1 MASSAMEF
9 KPLEALRSLQS
20 SSMKGPLS
28 LNALPAALRPLVRA
42 YLLGYA
48 SAVAPRLLTLML
60 QFISK
65 RRKSKKKYLSAD
77 RDERSFKDSA
87 FRILRTGLDPRR
99 FPTFC
104 AALVGGSTMLQEPLL
119 KIISRV
125 ATQLSATSQ
134 LRLARWLST
143 FISGWLSLQLLQS
156 KQPKQ
161 SKRSKESKQSKQAP
175 PPSSSWAESG
185 LASVQ
190 QGLAEAAQG
199 GRTMD
204 LTLFA
209 VTRAADVL
217 VGELWSQRRTR
228 RKASGEWTAVEQLL
242 SRLMDPAVFAASSGL
257 IMWAWFYSPDS
268 LPRSYNKWITSA
280 ASVDLRLIE
289 ALRRCRKGELVY
301 GRETGQAPLLGSMCD
316 DYGLPAEWGDPAKTV
331 PFPCDI
337 VHMGCGPSCEYHALS
352 RFFRAWK
359 WSMLTYLPLALALQL
374 RKPKQMNPMKAI
386 TGSTRSSTFLAAFI
400 TLFYYG
406 VCLARSRL
414 GPSVLGKD
422 TQSRQLIDGGLCVG
436 TGCSLCGWSV
446 LIETAGRRKDMA
458 LFVAPRALATLV
470 PRRYPLEKQWREKL
484 IFAASTAVVFTCAL
498 ENPKRVR
505 GVLGGLLGMVLKK

>member
-1 MASSAMEF
+1 MALTSEKHPMAS
-9 KPLEALRSLQS
+9 ALRAIQP
-20 SSMKGPLS
+20 KGPLS
-28 LNALPAALRPLVRA
+28 FQSLPAALRPLVRA

-65 RRKSKKKYLSAD
+65 KRKSAKKYLSSD
-77 RDERSFKDSA
+77 KDERSFKDSA

-104 AALVGGSTMLQEPLL
+104 AALVGGSTLLQEPLL
-119 KIISRV
+119 KIIGRV
-125 ATQLSATSQ
+125 ATQLSTASQ
-134 LRLARWLST
+134 LRLARWLSA

-156 KQPKQ
+156 KQTQ
-161 SKRSKESKQSKQAP
+161 T
-175 PPSSSWAESG
+175 PPSWADSG
-185 LASVQ
+185 LAAVQ
-190 QGLAEAAQG
+190 QGLSEASTGGYG
-199 GRTMD
+199 GRTLD

-217 VGELWSQRRTR
+217 VGELWSQRRSR
-228 RKASGEWTAVEQLL
+228 RKATGKWTVIEQVM
-242 SRLMDPAVFAASSGL
+242 SRLMDPVVFAASSGL

-289 ALRRCRKGELVY
+289 ALRRCRNGELIY
-301 GRETGQAPLLGSMCD
+301 GKETGQAPLLGSMCD
-316 DYGLPAEWGDPAKTV
+316 DYGLPTEWGDPAKVV
-331 PFPCDI
+331 PFPCDL
-337 VHMGCGPSCEYHALS
+337 VHMGCGPSCEYHAIN
-352 RFFRAWK
+352 RFLRSWK

-374 RKPKQMNPMKAI
+374 RNPRRINLVKAI
-386 TGSTRSSTFLAAFI
+386 TGSTRSSTFLATFI

-406 VCLARSRL
+406 VCLARTRL
-414 GPSVLGKD
+414 GPRVLGKD
-422 TQSRQLIDGGLCVG
+422 IPSRQRIDEGICVG
-436 TGCSLCGWSV
+436 TGCCLCGWSV
-446 LIETAGRRKDMA
+446 FIETAGRRKDMA

-505 GVLGGLLGMVLKK
+505 GVLGGILGMVLKK

>member
-1 MASSAMEF
+1 MQPPVA
-9 KPLEALRSLQS
+9 ALRSLQP
-20 SSMKGPLS
+20 KGPLS
-28 LNALPAALRPLVRA
+28 FQSLPVALRPLVRA

-48 SAVAPRLLTLML
+48 SAVAPRLLTLIL

-65 RRKSKKKYLSAD
+65 KRRSAKKYLSGD

-87 FRILRTGLDPRR
+87 IRILRTGLDPRR

-104 AALVGGSTMLQEPLL
+104 AALVGGSTLLQEPLL

-125 ATQLSATSQ
+125 ATQLSTASQ

-156 KQPKQ
+156 KQTTP
-161 SKRSKESKQSKQAP
+161 
-175 PPSSSWAESG
+175 SWADAGS
-185 LASVQ
+185 ASVQ
-190 QGLAEAAQG
+190 QGLSDAAPNGYG
-199 GRTMD
+199 GRTLD

-217 VGELWSQRRTR
+217 VGELWSQHRTR
-228 RKASGEWTAVEQLL
+228 RKATEKWTVIEQIL
-242 SRLMDPAVFAASSGL
+242 SRLMDPVVFAASSGL

-289 ALRRCRKGELVY
+289 ALRRCRNGELVY
-301 GRETGQAPLLGSMCD
+301 GKETGQAPLLGSMCE
-316 DYGLPAEWGDPAKTV
+316 DYGLPTKWGDPVKEI

-337 VHMGCGPSCEYHALS
+337 VHMGCGSSCEYHAMS
-352 RFFRAWK
+352 RFLRSWK

-374 RKPKQMNPMKAI
+374 RNPKQINLIKAI
-386 TGSTRSSTFLAAFI
+386 TGSTRSSTFLATFI

-406 VCLARSRL
+406 VCLGRTRL
-414 GPSVLGKD
+414 GPRILGED
-422 TQSRQLIDGGLCVG
+422 ISSRQRIDQGICVG
-436 TGCSLCGWSV
+436 TGCYLCGWSV
-446 LIETAGRRKDMA
+446 LLETAGRRKDMA

-470 PRRYPLEKQWREKL
+470 PRRYPIEKQWREKL

>member
-1 MASSAMEF
+1 MQPSVA
-9 KPLEALRSLQS
+9 ALRAVQP
-20 SSMKGPLS
+20 KGPLS
-28 LNALPAALRPLVRA
+28 FQSLPAPLRPLVRA

-48 SAVAPRLLTLML
+48 SAVAPRLLTLIL

-65 RRKSKKKYLSAD
+65 RRKSARKYLSAD
-77 RDERSFKDSA
+77 KDERSFKDSA

-104 AALVGGSTMLQEPLL
+104 AALVGGSTLLQEPLL

-125 ATQLSATSQ
+125 ATQLGAASQ
-134 LRLARWLST
+134 LRLARWLAT

-156 KQPKQ
+156 K
-161 SKRSKESKQSKQAP
+161 RTH
-175 PPSSSWAESG
+175 PSLTEAG

-190 QGLAEAAQG
+190 QGLAEAVPNGYG
-199 GRTMD
+199 GRTLD

-217 VGELWSQRRTR
+217 VGELWSQHRGR
-228 RKASGEWTAVEQLL
+228 RKATEKWTVIEQII
-242 SRLMDPAVFAASSGL
+242 SRMTDPAVFAASSGL

-289 ALRRCRKGELVY
+289 ALRRCRNGELIY
-301 GRETGQAPLLGSMCD
+301 GKETGQAPLLTAMCE
-316 DYGLPAEWGDPAKTV
+316 DYGLPTEWGDPVTEI
-331 PFPCDI
+331 PFPCGL
-337 VHMGCGPSCEYHALS
+337 VHMGCGPSCEYHAIS
-352 RFFRAWK
+352 RFLRSWK

-374 RKPKQMNPMKAI
+374 RNPKRIDLMKAI
-386 TGSTRSSTFLAAFI
+386 TGSTRSSTFLATFI

-406 VCLARSRL
+406 VCLGRTRL
-414 GPSVLGKD
+414 GPRILGKD
-422 TQSRQLIDGGLCVG
+422 IPSRQWIDGGLCVG
-436 TGCSLCGWSV
+436 TGCYLCGWSV
-446 LIETAGRRKDMA
+446 FIENAGRRKDMA

-505 GVLGGLLGMVLKK
+505 GVMGGLLSMVMRK

>member
-1 MASSAMEF
+1 MALSLA
-9 KPLEALRSLQS
+9 LEKHPMAAALRAIRP
-20 SSMKGPLS
+20 KGPLS
-28 LNALPAALRPLVRA
+28 FQSLPAALRPLVRA

-65 RRKSKKKYLSAD
+65 KRKSAKKYLSSD
-77 RDERSFKDSA
+77 KDERSFKDSA

-104 AALVGGSTMLQEPLL
+104 AALVGGSTLLQEPLL
-119 KIISRV
+119 KIIGRV
-125 ATQLSATSQ
+125 ATQLSTTSQ
-134 LRLARWLST
+134 
-143 FISGWLSLQLLQS
+143 LSLQLLQS
-156 KQPKQ
+156 KQTQ
-161 SKRSKESKQSKQAP
+161 TP
-175 PPSSSWAESG
+175 PAWADSG
-185 LASVQ
+185 LAAVQ
-190 QGLAEAAQG
+190 QGLSEASAGGYG
-199 GRTMD
+199 GRTLD

-217 VGELWSQRRTR
+217 VGELWSQRRSR
-228 RKASGEWTAVEQLL
+228 RKATGKWTVIEQVM
-242 SRLMDPAVFAASSGL
+242 SRLMDPVVFAASSGL

-289 ALRRCRKGELVY
+289 ALRRCRNGELVY
-301 GRETGQAPLLGSMCD
+301 GKETGQAPLLGSMCD
-316 DYGLPAEWGDPAKTV
+316 DYGLPAEWGDPAKVV

-337 VHMGCGPSCEYHALS
+337 VHMGCGPSCEYHAIS
-352 RFFRAWK
+352 RFLRSWK

-374 RKPKQMNPMKAI
+374 RNPRRINLVKAI
-386 TGSTRSSTFLAAFI
+386 TGSTRSSTFLATFI

-406 VCLARSRL
+406 VCLARTRL
-414 GPSVLGKD
+414 GPRVLGKEIPN
-422 TQSRQLIDGGLCVG
+422 RQRIDEGVCVG
-436 TGCSLCGWSV
+436 AGCCLCGWSV
-446 LIETAGRRKDMA
+446 FIETAGRRKDMA

-505 GVLGGLLGMVLKK
+505 GVLGGILGMVLKK

>member
-1 MASSAMEF
+1 MQPSVA
-9 KPLEALRSLQS
+9 ALRAVQP
-20 SSMKGPLS
+20 KGPLS
-28 LNALPAALRPLVRA
+28 FQSLPAPLRPLVRA

-48 SAVAPRLLTLML
+48 SAVAPRLLTLIL

-65 RRKSKKKYLSAD
+65 KRKSTKKYLSAD
-77 RDERSFKDSA
+77 KDERSFKDSA

-104 AALVGGSTMLQEPLL
+104 AALVGGSTLLQEPLL

-125 ATQLSATSQ
+125 ATQLGAASQ
-134 LRLARWLST
+134 LRLARWLAT

-156 KQPKQ
+156 K
-161 SKRSKESKQSKQAP
+161 RTR
-175 PPSSSWAESG
+175 PSLADAG

-190 QGLAEAAQG
+190 QGLADAAPNGYG
-199 GRTMD
+199 GRTLD

-217 VGELWSQRRTR
+217 VGELWSQHHSR
-228 RKASGEWTAVEQLL
+228 RKATEKWTVIEQII

-289 ALRRCRKGELVY
+289 ALRRCRNGELTY
-301 GRETGQAPLLGSMCD
+301 GKETGQAPLLTSVCE
-316 DYGLPAEWGDPAKTV
+316 DYGLPTEWGDPVTEI
-331 PFPCDI
+331 PFPCDL
-337 VHMGCGPSCEYHALS
+337 VHMGCGPSCEYHAMS
-352 RFFRAWK
+352 RFLRSWK

-374 RKPKQMNPMKAI
+374 RNPKKIDLMKAI
-386 TGSTRSSTFLAAFI
+386 TGSTRSSTFLATFI

-406 VCLARSRL
+406 VCLGRTRL
-414 GPSVLGKD
+414 GPRILGKD
-422 TQSRQLIDGGLCVG
+422 IPSRQWIDGGLCVG
-436 TGCSLCGWSV
+436 TGCYLCGWSV
-446 LIETAGRRKDMA
+446 FIETAGRRKDMA

-505 GVLGGLLGMVLKK
+505 GVMGGLLNMVLRK

>member
-1 MASSAMEF
+1 MASALDF
-9 KPLEALRSLQS
+9 KPLAALRSFQPS
-20 SSMKGPLS
+20 KGPLS
-28 LNALPAALRPLVRA
+28 FHSLPAALRPLVRA

-60 QFISK
+60 QFISR

-87 FRILRTGLDPRR
+87 FQILRTGLDPRR

-161 SKRSKESKQSKQAP
+161 SKQSKQSKQTP
-175 PPSSSWAESG
+175 PPSSWTESG

-199 GRTMD
+199 GYGGRTLD

-228 RKASGEWTAVEQLL
+228 RKASGEWTVVEQLL
-242 SRLMDPAVFAASSGL
+242 SRLMDPVVFAASSGL
-257 IMWAWFYSPDS
+257 IMWAWFYQPDS

-289 ALRRCRKGELVY
+289 ALRRCRNGELVY
-301 GRETGQAPLLGSMCD
+301 GKETGQAPLLGSMCE
-316 DYGLPAEWGDPAKTV
+316 DYGLPPEWGDPAKNV

-352 RFFRAWK
+352 RFLRAWK

-374 RKPKQMNPMKAI
+374 RKPKKINLMKAI
-386 TGSTRSSTFLAAFI
+386 TGSTRSSTFLATFI

-406 VCLARSRL
+406 VCLARTRL
-414 GPSVLGKD
+414 GPLVLGKD

-436 TGCSLCGWSV
+436 SGCSLCGWSV

-484 IFAASTAVVFTCAL
+484 TFAASTAVVFTCAL
-498 ENPKRVR
+498 EKPKRVR

>member
-1 MASSAMEF
+1 MQPSVA
-9 KPLEALRSLQS
+9 ALRAVQP
-20 SSMKGPLS
+20 KGPLS
-28 LNALPAALRPLVRA
+28 FQSLPAPLRPLVRA

-48 SAVAPRLLTLML
+48 SAVAPRLLTLIL
-60 QFISK
+60 QFISR
-65 RRKSKKKYLSAD
+65 RRKSARKYLSAD
-77 RDERSFKDSA
+77 KDERSFRDSA

-104 AALVGGSTMLQEPLL
+104 AALVGGSTLLQEPLL

-125 ATQLSATSQ
+125 ATQLGAASQ
-134 LRLARWLST
+134 LRLARWLAT

-156 KQPKQ
+156 K
-161 SKRSKESKQSKQAP
+161 RTH
-175 PPSSSWAESG
+175 PSLTEAG

-190 QGLAEAAQG
+190 QGLAEAVPNGYG
-199 GRTMD
+199 GRTLD

-217 VGELWSQRRTR
+217 VGELWSQHRGR
-228 RKASGEWTAVEQLL
+228 RKATEKWTVIEQII
-242 SRLMDPAVFAASSGL
+242 SRITDPAVFAASSGL

-289 ALRRCRKGELVY
+289 ALRRCRTGELIY
-301 GRETGQAPLLGSMCD
+301 GKETGQAPLLTSMCE
-316 DYGLPAEWGDPAKTV
+316 DYDLPTEWGDPVTKI
-331 PFPCDI
+331 PFPCGL
-337 VHMGCGPSCEYHALS
+337 VHMGCGQSCEYHAIS
-352 RFFRAWK
+352 RFLRSWK

-374 RKPKQMNPMKAI
+374 RNPKRIDLMKAI
-386 TGSTRSSTFLAAFI
+386 TGSTRSSTFLATFI

-406 VCLARSRL
+406 VCLCRSRL
-414 GPSVLGKD
+414 GPRILGKD
-422 TQSRQLIDGGLCVG
+422 IASRQWIDGGLCVG
-436 TGCSLCGWSV
+436 TGCYLCGWSV
-446 LIETAGRRKDMA
+446 FIETAGRRKDMA

-505 GVLGGLLGMVLKK
+505 GVMGGLLNMVLRK

>member
-1 MASSAMEF
+1 MALTLDMKSMAS
-9 KPLEALRSLQS
+9 ALRSAQS
-20 SSMKGPLS
+20 KGPLS
-28 LNALPAALRPLVRA
+28 FKSLPAALRPLVRA

-65 RRKSKKKYLSAD
+65 KRKSSKKYLSSD
-77 RDERSFKDSA
+77 KDERSFKDSA

-104 AALVGGSTMLQEPLL
+104 AALVGGSTLLQEPLL
-119 KIISRV
+119 RIISRV
-125 ATQLSATSQ
+125 ATQLSETSQ
-134 LRLARWLST
+134 LRVARWLST

-156 KQPKQ
+156 KQTQ
-161 SKRSKESKQSKQAP
+161 TAP
-175 PPSSSWAESG
+175 SWADSG
-185 LASVQ
+185 LAAVQ
-190 QGLAEAAQG
+190 QGLSEASAGAYG
-199 GRTMD
+199 GRTLD

-217 VGELWSQRRTR
+217 VGELWSQRRSR
-228 RKASGEWTAVEQLL
+228 RKASGKWTVIEQLM

-289 ALRRCRKGELVY
+289 ALRRCRNGELIY
-301 GRETGQAPLLGSMCD
+301 GKETGQAPLLGSMCD
-316 DYGLPAEWGDPAKTV
+316 DYGLPTEWGDPVKNI
-331 PFPCDI
+331 PFPCDL
-337 VHMGCGPSCEYHALS
+337 VHMGCGPSCEYHAIS
-352 RFFRAWK
+352 RFLRSWK

-374 RKPKQMNPMKAI
+374 RNPKRINLVKAV
-386 TGSTRSSTFLAAFI
+386 TGATRSSTFLATFI

-406 VCLARSRL
+406 VCLTRTRL
-414 GPSVLGKD
+414 GPRVLGKD
-422 TQSRQLIDGGLCVG
+422 IPTRQRIDEGLCVC
-436 TGCSLCGWSV
+436 TGCCLCGWSL

-505 GVLGGLLGMVLKK
+505 GVLGGILGMVLGK

>member
-1 MASSAMEF
+1 MSLAMDMKPMA
-9 KPLEALRSLQS
+9 ALRSLQP
-20 SSMKGPLS
+20 KGPLS
-28 LNALPAALRPLVRA
+28 FQSLPAALRPLVRA

-65 RRKSKKKYLSAD
+65 KRRSAKKYLSSD

-104 AALVGGSTMLQEPLL
+104 AALVGGSTLLQEPLL

-125 ATQLSATSQ
+125 ATQLSAASQ

-156 KQPKQ
+156 KQTKTQ
-161 SKRSKESKQSKQAP
+161 TQVP
-175 PPSSSWAESG
+175 PAWADAG
-185 LASVQ
+185 MAAVQ
-190 QGLAEAAQG
+190 QGLSEASTGGYG
-199 GRTMD
+199 GRTLD

-217 VGELWSQRRTR
+217 IGELWSQRRSR
-228 RKASGEWTAVEQLL
+228 RKATGKWTVIEQLM
-242 SRLMDPAVFAASSGL
+242 SRLMDPVVFAASSGL

-289 ALRRCRKGELVY
+289 ALRRCNNGELIY
-301 GRETGQAPLLGSMCD
+301 GKETGQAPLLGSMCD
-316 DYGLPAEWGDPAKTV
+316 DYGLPTEWGDPVKTV

-337 VHMGCGPSCEYHALS
+337 VHMGCSSSCEYHAIS
-352 RFFRAWK
+352 RFFRSWK

-374 RKPKQMNPMKAI
+374 RNPKRMNLVKAI
-386 TGSTRSSTFLAAFI
+386 TGSTRSSTFLATFI

-406 VCLARSRL
+406 VCLARTRL
-414 GPSVLGKD
+414 GPRILGKD
-422 TQSRQLIDGGLCVG
+422 IRSRQRIDEGICVG

>member
-1 MASSAMEF
+1 MA
-9 KPLEALRSLQS
+9 ALRAAQP
-20 SSMKGPLS
+20 KGPLS
-28 LNALPAALRPLVRA
+28 FQSLPAPLRPLVRA

-48 SAVAPRLLTLML
+48 SAVAPRLLTLIL

-65 RRKSKKKYLSAD
+65 RRKSARKYLSAD
-77 RDERSFKDSA
+77 KDERSFKDSA

-104 AALVGGSTMLQEPLL
+104 AALVGGSTLLQEPLL

-125 ATQLSATSQ
+125 ATQLGAASQ
-134 LRLARWLST
+134 LRLARWLAT

-156 KQPKQ
+156 K
-161 SKRSKESKQSKQAP
+161 RTH
-175 PPSSSWAESG
+175 PSLTEAG

-190 QGLAEAAQG
+190 QGLAEAVPNGYG
-199 GRTMD
+199 GRTLD

-217 VGELWSQRRTR
+217 VGELWSQHRGR
-228 RKASGEWTAVEQLL
+228 RKATEKWTVIEQII
-242 SRLMDPAVFAASSGL
+242 SRLTDPAVFAASSGL

-289 ALRRCRKGELVY
+289 ALRRCRNGELVY
-301 GRETGQAPLLGSMCD
+301 GKETGQAPLLTAMCE
-316 DYGLPAEWGDPAKTV
+316 DYGLPTEWGDPVTEI
-331 PFPCDI
+331 PFPCDL
-337 VHMGCGPSCEYHALS
+337 VHMGCGSSCEYHAIS
-352 RFFRAWK
+352 RFLRSWK

-374 RKPKQMNPMKAI
+374 RNPKRIDLMKAI
-386 TGSTRSSTFLAAFI
+386 TGSTRSSTFLATFI

-406 VCLARSRL
+406 VCLGRTRL
-414 GPSVLGKD
+414 GPRILGKD
-422 TQSRQLIDGGLCVG
+422 IPSRQWIDGGLCVG
-436 TGCSLCGWSV
+436 TGCYLCGWSV
-446 LIETAGRRKDMA
+446 FIETAGRRKDMA

-505 GVLGGLLGMVLKK
+505 GVMGGLLSMVMRK

>member
-1 MASSAMEF
+1 MASAVQF
-9 KPLEALRSLQS
+9 KPLAALRSLQPAYS
-20 SSMKGPLS
+20 KGPLS
-28 LNALPAALRPLVRA
+28 LHFLPAPIRPLVRA

-48 SAVAPRLLTLML
+48 SAVAPRLLTLIL

-65 RRKSKKKYLSAD
+65 KRKSKKKYLSAD
-77 RDERSFKDSA
+77 KDERSFKDSA
-87 FRILRTGLDPRR
+87 FRILQTGFDPRR
-99 FPTFC
+99 FPAFC
-104 AALVGGSTMLQEPLL
+104 AALVGGSTMLQ
-119 KIISRV
+119 
-125 ATQLSATSQ
+125 
-134 LRLARWLST
+134 
-143 FISGWLSLQLLQS
+143 QS
-156 KQPKQ
+156 KQ
-161 SKRSKESKQSKQAP
+161 SKRSKGSKESKQAP
-175 PPSSSWAESG
+175 PSPLPSSWAESG

-190 QGLAEAAQG
+190 QGLAEAAEGGYG

-217 VGELWSQRRTR
+217 VGELWSQRRDR
-228 RKASGEWTAVEQLL
+228 RKASGEWTAVERLL

-257 IMWAWFYSPDS
+257 IMWAWFYAPDS

-289 ALRRCRKGELVY
+289 ALRRCRNGELVY
-301 GRETGQAPLLGSMCD
+301 GKETGQAPLLGSMCE

-374 RKPKQMNPMKAI
+374 RRPKQMNLMRAI
-386 TGSTRSSTFLAAFI
+386 TGSSRSSTFLATFI

-406 VCLARSRL
+406 VCLARTRL

-422 TQSRQLIDGGLCVG
+422 TQCRQLIDGGVCVG
-436 TGCSLCGWSV
+436 AGCSLCGWSV

-505 GVLGGLLGMVLKK
+505 GVLGGLLGMVLRK

>member
-1 MASSAMEF
+1 MALTLALEKHPMAS
-9 KPLEALRSLQS
+9 ALRAIQP
-20 SSMKGPLS
+20 KGPLS
-28 LNALPAALRPLVRA
+28 FQSLPAALRPLVRA

-65 RRKSKKKYLSAD
+65 KRKSAKRYLSSD
-77 RDERSFKDSA
+77 KDERSFKDSA

-104 AALVGGSTMLQEPLL
+104 AALVGGSTLLQEPLL
-119 KIISRV
+119 KIIGRV
-125 ATQLSATSQ
+125 ATQLSTTSQ

-156 KQPKQ
+156 KQTQ
-161 SKRSKESKQSKQAP
+161 TAP
-175 PPSSSWAESG
+175 SWADSG
-185 LASVQ
+185 LAAVQ
-190 QGLAEAAQG
+190 QGLSEASAGGYG
-199 GRTMD
+199 GRTLD

-217 VGELWSQRRTR
+217 VGELWSQRRSR
-228 RKASGEWTAVEQLL
+228 RKANGKWTVIEQVM
-242 SRLMDPAVFAASSGL
+242 SRLMDPVVFAASSGL

-289 ALRRCRKGELVY
+289 ALRRCRNGELIY
-301 GRETGQAPLLGSMCD
+301 GKETGQAPLLGSMCD
-316 DYGLPAEWGDPAKTV
+316 DYGLPTEWGDPAKVV

-337 VHMGCGPSCEYHALS
+337 VHMGCGPSCEYHAIS
-352 RFFRAWK
+352 RFLRSWK
-359 WSMLTYLPLALALQL
+359 WAMLTYLPLALALQL
-374 RKPKQMNPMKAI
+374 RNPRRINLVKAI
-386 TGSTRSSTFLAAFI
+386 TGSTRSSTFLATFI

-406 VCLARSRL
+406 VCLARTRL
-414 GPSVLGKD
+414 GPRVLGREIP
-422 TQSRQLIDGGLCVG
+422 SRQRIDEGICVG
-436 TGCSLCGWSV
+436 TGCCLCGWSV
-446 LIETAGRRKDMA
+446 FIETAGRRKDMA

-505 GVLGGLLGMVLKK
+505 GVLGGILGMVLKK

>member
-1 MASSAMEF
+1 MQPSVA
-9 KPLEALRSLQS
+9 ALRAVQP
-20 SSMKGPLS
+20 KGPLS
-28 LNALPAALRPLVRA
+28 FQSLPALLRPLVRA

-48 SAVAPRLLTLML
+48 SAVAPRLLTLIL

-65 RRKSKKKYLSAD
+65 RRNSARKYLSAD
-77 RDERSFKDSA
+77 KDEQSFKDSA

-104 AALVGGSTMLQEPLL
+104 AALVGGSTLLQEPLL

-125 ATQLSATSQ
+125 ATRLGAASQ
-134 LRLARWLST
+134 LRLARWLAT

-156 KQPKQ
+156 K
-161 SKRSKESKQSKQAP
+161 RTH
-175 PPSSSWAESG
+175 PSLTEAG
-185 LASVQ
+185 LASAQ
-190 QGLAEAAQG
+190 QGLAKAVPNGYG
-199 GRTMD
+199 GRTLD

-217 VGELWSQRRTR
+217 VGELWSQHRGR
-228 RKASGEWTAVEQLL
+228 RKATEKWTVIEQII
-242 SRLMDPAVFAASSGL
+242 SRITDPAVFAASSGL

-289 ALRRCRKGELVY
+289 ALRRCRNGELTY
-301 GRETGQAPLLGSMCD
+301 GKETGQAPLLTAMCE
-316 DYGLPAEWGDPAKTV
+316 DYGLPTKWGDPVTEI

-337 VHMGCGPSCEYHALS
+337 VHMGCGPSCEHHAIS
-352 RFFRAWK
+352 RFLRSWK

-374 RKPKQMNPMKAI
+374 RNPKRIDLMKAI

-406 VCLARSRL
+406 VCLGRTRL
-414 GPSVLGKD
+414 GPRILGKD
-422 TQSRQLIDGGLCVG
+422 IASRQWIDGGLCVG
-436 TGCSLCGWSV
+436 TGCYLCGWSV
-446 LIETAGRRKDMA
+446 FIETAGRRKDMA

-505 GVLGGLLGMVLKK
+505 GVMGGLLSMVFRK

>member
-1 MASSAMEF
+1 MQPSVA
-9 KPLEALRSLQS
+9 ALRAIHP
-20 SSMKGPLS
+20 KGPLS
-28 LNALPAALRPLVRA
+28 FQSLPAPLRPLVRA

-48 SAVAPRLLTLML
+48 SAVAPRLLTLIL

-65 RRKSKKKYLSAD
+65 KRKSARKYLSAD
-77 RDERSFKDSA
+77 KDERSFKDSA

-104 AALVGGSTMLQEPLL
+104 AALVGGSTLLQEPLL

-125 ATQLSATSQ
+125 ATQLGAASQ
-134 LRLARWLST
+134 LRLARWLAT

-156 KQPKQ
+156 K
-161 SKRSKESKQSKQAP
+161 RTH
-175 PPSSSWAESG
+175 PSLTEAG

-190 QGLAEAAQG
+190 QGLAEAAPNGHG
-199 GRTMD
+199 GRTLD

-217 VGELWSQRRTR
+217 VGELWSQHRSRRRATE
-228 RKASGEWTAVEQLL
+228 KWTVIEQII
-242 SRLMDPAVFAASSGL
+242 SRITDPAVFAASSGL

-289 ALRRCRKGELVY
+289 ALRRCRNGELIY
-301 GRETGQAPLLGSMCD
+301 GKETGQAPLLTSVCE
-316 DYGLPAEWGDPAKTV
+316 DYGLPKEWGDPVTEI
-331 PFPCDI
+331 PFPCDL
-337 VHMGCGPSCEYHALS
+337 VHMGCGPSCEYHAIS
-352 RFFRAWK
+352 RFLRSWK

-374 RKPKQMNPMKAI
+374 RNPKRIDLMKAI
-386 TGSTRSSTFLAAFI
+386 TGSTRSSTFLATFI

-406 VCLARSRL
+406 VCLARTRL
-414 GPSVLGKD
+414 GPRILGKD
-422 TQSRQLIDGGLCVG
+422 IPSRQWIDGGLCVG
-436 TGCSLCGWSV
+436 TGCYLCGWSV
-446 LIETAGRRKDMA
+446 LFETAGRRKDMA

-505 GVLGGLLGMVLKK
+505 GVMGGLLSMVLRK

>member
-1 MASSAMEF
+1 MALTTLEKHPMAS
-9 KPLEALRSLQS
+9 ALRAIQP
-20 SSMKGPLS
+20 KGPLS
-28 LNALPAALRPLVRA
+28 FQSLPAALRPLVRA

-65 RRKSKKKYLSAD
+65 KRKSAKKYLSSD
-77 RDERSFKDSA
+77 KDERSFKDSA
-87 FRILRTGLDPRR
+87 FKILRTGLDPRR

-104 AALVGGSTMLQEPLL
+104 AALVGGSTLLQEPLL
-119 KIISRV
+119 KIIGRV
-125 ATQLSATSQ
+125 ATQLSTTSQ

-156 KQPKQ
+156 KQTQ
-161 SKRSKESKQSKQAP
+161 QTP
-175 PPSSSWAESG
+175 PAWADSG
-185 LASVQ
+185 LAAVQ
-190 QGLAEAAQG
+190 QGLSEASTGGYG
-199 GRTMD
+199 GRTLD

-217 VGELWSQRRTR
+217 VGELWSQRRSR
-228 RKASGEWTAVEQLL
+228 RKASGKWTVIEQVM
-242 SRLMDPAVFAASSGL
+242 SRLMDPVVFAASSGL

-289 ALRRCRKGELVY
+289 ALRRCRNGELIY
-301 GRETGQAPLLGSMCD
+301 GKETGQAPLLGSMCD
-316 DYGLPAEWGDPAKTV
+316 DYGLPTEWGDPAKII
-331 PFPCDI
+331 PFPCDL
-337 VHMGCGPSCEYHALS
+337 VHMGCGPSCEYHAIS
-352 RFFRAWK
+352 RFLRSWK

-374 RKPKQMNPMKAI
+374 RNPRRINLVKAI
-386 TGSTRSSTFLAAFI
+386 TGSTRSSTFLATFI

-406 VCLARSRL
+406 VCLARTRL
-414 GPSVLGKD
+414 GPRVLGKEIPN
-422 TQSRQLIDGGLCVG
+422 RQRIDEGICVG
-436 TGCSLCGWSV
+436 TGCCLCGWSV
-446 LIETAGRRKDMA
+446 FIETAGRRKDMA

-505 GVLGGLLGMVLKK
+505 GVLGGILGMVLKK

>member
-1 MASSAMEF
+1 MQPTVA
-9 KPLEALRSLQS
+9 ALRSLQP
-20 SSMKGPLS
+20 KGPLS
-28 LNALPAALRPLVRA
+28 FQSLPAALRPLVRA

-48 SAVAPRLLTLML
+48 SAVAPRLLTLIL

-65 RRKSKKKYLSAD
+65 KRRSAKKYLSAD

-104 AALVGGSTMLQEPLL
+104 AALVGGSTLLQEPLL

-125 ATQLSATSQ
+125 ATQLSAASQ
-134 LRLARWLST
+134 LRLARWVST

-156 KQPKQ
+156 KRTSP
-161 SKRSKESKQSKQAP
+161 
-175 PPSSSWAESG
+175 SWADTG

-190 QGLAEAAQG
+190 QGLAEASPHGYG
-199 GRTMD
+199 GRTLD

-217 VGELWSQRRTR
+217 VGELWSQHRTR
-228 RKASGEWTAVEQLL
+228 RKATEKWTVVEQVL
-242 SRLMDPAVFAASSGL
+242 SRLMDPVVFAASSGL

-289 ALRRCRKGELVY
+289 ALRRCRKGELIY
-301 GRETGQAPLLGSMCD
+301 GKETGQAPLLGSMCE
-316 DYGLPAEWGDPAKTV
+316 DYGLPVEWGDPVKKI
-331 PFPCDI
+331 PFSCDI
-337 VHMGCGPSCEYHALS
+337 VHMGCGSSCEYHAMS
-352 RFFRAWK
+352 RFLRSWR

-374 RKPKQMNPMKAI
+374 RNPKRINLMKAI
-386 TGSTRSSTFLAAFI
+386 TGSTRSSTFLATFI

-406 VCLARSRL
+406 VCLGRTRL
-414 GPSVLGKD
+414 GPRILGKD
-422 TQSRQLIDGGLCVG
+422 IPSRQRIDGGICVG
-436 TGCSLCGWSV
+436 TGCYLCGWSV